1 VEQEKKLSL
10 DIVTP
15 YVRIVFAKVDEVN
28 VPGSEGDFG
37 VLPEHTPFL
46 SSLRPGVLSYR
57 QQRDVH
63 YFAVS
68 TGFVEVLPDRVIVL
82 LQAGEDASK
91 VSEKRAQDSKE
102 RALRRLESAA
112 KGDQQVDVKRA
123 ELSLARAD
131 ARLRACAC
139 HKVKR

>member
-1 VEQEKKLSL
+1 MEQEKKLSL

-15 YVRIVFAKVDEVN
+15 YAHIVFARVDEVN

-46 SSLRPGVLSYR
+46 TSLRPGVLSYR
-57 QQRDVH
+57 QDHDVH

-68 TGFVEVLPDRVIVL
+68 TGFVEVLPDRVIAL
-82 LQAGEDASK
+82 LQASEDASK

-112 KGDQQVDVKRA
+112 KGDEQVDVKRA
-123 ELSLARAD
+123 EFSLARAE
-131 ARLRACAC
+131 ARLKASVY
-139 HKVKR
+139 HKAKR

>member
-1 VEQEKKLSL
+1 MEQEKKLSL

-15 YVRIVFAKVDEVN
+15 HVRVVFAKVDEVN

-46 SSLRPGVLSYR
+46 ASVRPGVLSYR
-57 QQRDVH
+57 QQQNVR

-68 TGFVEVLPDRVIVL
+68 TGFAEVLPDRVIVL
-82 LQAGEDASK
+82 LQAGEDASRI
-91 VSEKRAQDSKE
+91 SEKRAQDSRE
-102 RALRRLESAA
+102 RALRRLESAT

-123 ELSLARAD
+123 ELSLARAN
-131 ARLRACAC
+131 ARLRACAYL
-139 HKVKR
+139 KGKR

>member
-1 VEQEKKLSL
+1 MEQEKKLSL

-46 SSLRPGVLSYR
+46 TSLRPGVLSYR
-57 QQRDVH
+57 QQHDVR

-112 KGDQQVDVKRA
+112 KGDQLVDVKRA
-123 ELSLARAD
+123 ELALARAN
-131 ARLRACAC
+131 ARLRACAYRKGK
-139 HKVKR
+139 H